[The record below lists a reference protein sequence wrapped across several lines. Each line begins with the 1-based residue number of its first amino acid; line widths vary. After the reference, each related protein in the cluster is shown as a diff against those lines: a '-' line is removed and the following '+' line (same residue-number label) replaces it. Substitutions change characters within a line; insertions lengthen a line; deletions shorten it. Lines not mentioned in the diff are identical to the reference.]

1 MKKLLKWMGIAF
13 AGVMVLGIIV
23 NATKSPEQKA
33 AEVEIR
39 QQEQSKHA
47 EDDKGRAEIR
57 QYESLRASVPKCDD
71 RNAVA
76 TLKQAFDQ
84 SQFARTMNLSAIETS
99 RLQEERFNLE
109 TKSRE
114 CSGVI
119 TMNNTEKVN
128 VMVNIAGRDNGRFML
143 TFEVVNTN

>member
-1 MKKLLKWMGIAF
+1 MKKLLKWVGIVF
-13 AGVMVLGIIV
+13 AGIIV
-23 NATKSPEQKA
+23 LGFIVNSTKSPEEKA
-33 AEVEIR
+33 TEVAAR
-39 QQEQSKHA
+39 QQEQRRHA
-47 EDDKGRAEIR
+47 EEDNKRVGMR
-57 QYESLRASVPKCDD
+57 QQESLRASVPKCDD

-84 SQFARTMNLSAIETS
+84 SQFARAMNLSAIETS